1 MRVVGSPTKSGLWTI
16 GLVRSAHASYDR
28 RQSSAASLPPTR
40 SVATLKR
47 CWDSRAPA
55 DKPGCRSGRPARR
68 ARQPFGSHF
77 LYPISRGPPRKPR
90 TPCRILLRRMSAI
103 EEFTG
108 NRSEFSSPF
117 AYSSRIGFLLGYER
131 DIVYRFHATTSVW
144 EKQKNASLSRHQ
156 DRQAA
161 AIACKSEWVA
171 NPYSKTFPLK
181 FDASIASA

>member
-1 MRVVGSPTKSGLWTI
+1 MPIRKARPQG
-16 GLVRSAHASYDR
+16 
-28 RQSSAASLPPTR
+28 SAAIRIAFPLP
-40 SVATLKR
+40 
-47 CWDSRAPA
+47 
-55 DKPGCRSGRPARR
+55 
-68 ARQPFGSHF
+68 
-77 LYPISRGPPRKPR
+77 PISRGPPRKPR
-90 TPCRILLRRMSAI
+90 IPCRGAALKFCSGACPRSRGSQAI
-103 EEFTG
+103 DPKIQL
-108 NRSEFSSPF
+108 PF

>member
-55 DKPGCRSGRPARR
+55 DKPACRSGRPARR

-77 LYPISRGPPRKPR
+77 LYPISRGPPENRGPLAVFCSGACPQSRSSQAIDPNSSPLSHILPELVSCSATNETSSTVSMPPLLSGRSKR
-90 TPCRILLRRMSAI
+90 TRPCRGTKIA
-103 EEFTG
+103 
-108 NRSEFSSPF
+108 
-117 AYSSRIGFLLGYER
+117 
-131 DIVYRFHATTSVW
+131 
-144 EKQKNASLSRHQ
+144 KQPR
-156 DRQAA
+156 
-161 AIACKSEWVA
+161 
-171 NPYSKTFPLK
+171 
-181 FDASIASA
+181 

>member
-1 MRVVGSPTKSGLWTI
+1 MPIRKARPPG
-16 GLVRSAHASYDR
+16 
-28 RQSSAASLPPTR
+28 SAAIRIAFPLPHLSGPTTKTED
-40 SVATLKR
+40 TL
-47 CWDSRAPA
+47 P
-55 DKPGCRSGRPARR
+55 
-68 ARQPFGSHF
+68 
-77 LYPISRGPPRKPR
+77 Y
-90 TPCRILLRRMSAI
+90 LLRRMSAI
-103 EEFTG
+103 EEFPG